1 MAKVTREKIM
11 EVSPEALYKAI
22 TEFNAYP
29 EFIPEVV
36 EATIKAGAND
46 DKTIVTFELELIKRF
61 QYTLQFRMRKNRE
74 VVWKLVESNFFKTNE
89 GRWLLEPADRGG
101 VQVQYELE
109 VGFGFLVP
117 KFISKKLTEVNLP
130 KMFDNFERRAQ
141 GL

>member
-1 MAKVTREKIM
+1 MAKVTREKKM
-11 EVSPEALYKAI
+11 DVTPEALYKAI

-36 EATIKAGAND
+36 EATTQAGAND
-46 DKTIVTFELELIKRF
+46 DKTLVTFELELIKRF
-61 QYTLQFRMRKNRE
+61 QYTLQFRMRKNKE

-89 GRWLLEPADRGG
+89 GRWLLEPAAGG
-101 VQVQYELE
+101 GTQVQYELE

-130 KMFDNFERRAQ
+130 KMFDSFERRAQ
-141 GL
+141 NL